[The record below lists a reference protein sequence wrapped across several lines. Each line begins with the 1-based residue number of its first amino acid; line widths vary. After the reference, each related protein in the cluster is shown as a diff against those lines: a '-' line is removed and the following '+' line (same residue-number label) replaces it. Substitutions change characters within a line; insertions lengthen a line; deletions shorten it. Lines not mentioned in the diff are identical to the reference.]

1 MYIKRNDS
9 GEIIAISQTEE
20 VGFELADENSDD
32 FQLFLTN
39 LPKPTRTKYK
49 KLLTSDAELARV
61 LEDLIDL
68 LTDKGVVQF
77 TELPEAAQVKLLK
90 RKTIR
95 KNAPLLNLFNEQ
107 DDDSILL

>member
-1 MYIKRNDS
+1 MYIKRNNA
-9 GEIIAISQTEE
+9 GEIVAISQTAES
-20 VGFELADENSDD
+20 GFELVDDKLDEL
-32 FQLFLTN
+32 QLFLAN
-39 LPKPTRTKYK
+39 LPKPTGAKYK
-49 KLLTSDAELARV
+49 ELLTSDAELARV

-68 LTDKGVVQF
+68 LTDKGIVQF

-90 RKTIR
+90 RKKIR